1 MKNRKG
7 LKYTVLFLIAILVM
21 GMLSGCNIQLSN
33 EVFTVGNEF
42 IGSKTLKYRITN
54 EEEGIDGIVT
64 FKYVSDEETGFTKMQ
79 SYADFQTFDYKAE
92 IIFNTA
98 TLLPVSSYKGNS
110 YFDGS
115 AENWSVISQYG
126 AETVEIS
133 ATQEEENA
141 DKSIEVPAQYID
153 NEMINLVLGCIELS
167 EGAMVDIN
175 VLISESAMFAPY
187 TITNTGKETVTIGE
201 NSYECV
207 KYTAKYAGFSLF
219 TAKVATLWFTDD
231 DSRMLVRYENN
242 NQIMEFLEV
251 TADEDVTA
259 WLFEK

>member
-7 LKYTVLFLIAILVM
+7 IKYTALFLIAILVI
-21 GMLSGCNIQLSN
+21 GMLTGCNIDLSE
-33 EVFTVGNEF
+33 EVFTVGTKLT
-42 IGSKTLKYRITN
+42 GSKTIQYSITN
-54 EEEGIDGIVT
+54 EEDDIDGVVT
-64 FKYVSDEETGFTKMQ
+64 FKYVSDEETGLTKMQ
-79 SYADFQTFDYKAE
+79 SYGDFETFDYKAE
-92 IIFNTA
+92 VIFDTE
-98 TLLPVSSYKGNS
+98 TLMPLSSYKGNG

-115 AENWSVISQYG
+115 AEDWSVSSQYG

-141 DKSIEVPAQYID
+141 TKSVKVPAQYID
-153 NEMINLVLGCIELS
+153 NEMINLTLGCIELA
-167 EGAMVDIN
+167 EGEMVDIN

-187 TITNTGKETVTIGE
+187 TVTNAGKETVTIGD

-219 TAKVATLWFTDD
+219 SAKVATLWFTDD
-231 DSRMLVRYENN
+231 DARMLIRYENN
-242 NQIMEFLEV
+242 NQIMEFIEV
-251 TADEDVTA
+251 IADEDVTS

>member
-7 LKYTVLFLIAILVM
+7 IKYAALFLIAILVM
-21 GMLSGCNIQLSN
+21 GMLSGCNIELSN
-33 EVFTVGNEF
+33 EVFTLGTEL

-64 FKYVSDEETGFTKMQ
+64 FKYVSDEETGLTKMQ

-92 IIFNTA
+92 VIFNTE

-115 AENWSVISQYG
+115 AEDWSVTSQYG
-126 AETVEIS
+126 SETVEIS

-141 DKSIEVPAQYID
+141 VKSIEVPAQYID

-175 VLISESAMFAPY
+175 VLISESALFAPY
-187 TITNTGKETVTIGE
+187 TITNVATETVTVGE
-201 NSYECV
+201 DSYECV

-219 TAKVATLWFTDD
+219 TAKVATLWFTNDD
-231 DSRMLVRYENN
+231 ARILVRYENN
-242 NQIMEFLEV
+242 NQIMELLEV
-251 TADEDVTA
+251 TVDEEATA